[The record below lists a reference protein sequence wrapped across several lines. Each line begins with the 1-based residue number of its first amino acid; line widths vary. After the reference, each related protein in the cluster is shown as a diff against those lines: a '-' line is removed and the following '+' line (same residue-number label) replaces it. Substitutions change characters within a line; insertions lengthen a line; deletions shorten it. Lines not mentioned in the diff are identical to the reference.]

1 MVSSR
6 KSLPVYRA
14 AARRAPN
21 EYMFVNAVR
30 YFPLYL
36 ARVQLLE
43 NLWREKQ
50 VEEEKKRI
58 RFFTLVILLLCFLLL
73 PFFNFQLIHAI
84 VVFFPKLQTTYIAHK
99 QVKKRKFSAPLA
111 RVNWNTMSVSVVM

>member
-1 MVSSR
+1 MNREWARWAKFEYVEIMLMVSSR

-21 EYMFVNAVR
+21 KHMIVYAVR
-30 YFPLYL
+30 YFPLYP

-50 VEEEKKRI
+50 VEDEQRRI
-58 RFFTLVILLLCFLLL
+58 RFFTLVFLLL
-73 PFFNFQLIHAI
+73 YFSLLLFFNFQLIHAI
-84 VVFFPKLQTTYIAHK
+84 VVFFPTL
-99 QVKKRKFSAPLA
+99 
-111 RVNWNTMSVSVVM
+111 